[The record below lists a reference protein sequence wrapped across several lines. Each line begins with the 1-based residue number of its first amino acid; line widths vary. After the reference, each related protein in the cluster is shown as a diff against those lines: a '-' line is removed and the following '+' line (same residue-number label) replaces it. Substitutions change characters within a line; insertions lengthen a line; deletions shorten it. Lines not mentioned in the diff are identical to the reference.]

1 MSPYRQFTIEEWAE
15 LGLSTPQP
23 LTEQELA
30 ELRGINERV
39 SLEEVSQ
46 VYLPISRLLSF
57 HVASLQQLWL
67 GTHQF
72 LGTSSAKVPFIIG
85 VAGSVAVGKS
95 TVSRVL
101 QSLLKRWPEV
111 HPKVDVLSTDG
122 FLHPTAVLEERGLMS
137 RKGFPESYDR
147 SALLSFL
154 EAVKSGETGLKAPVY
169 SHLHYDIVPN
179 EFITVN
185 QPDILIVE
193 GLNVLQTGKLK
204 AGEEQV
210 FVSDYFD
217 FSIYIDADNASL
229 EKWYVDRF
237 LALRHTVFSQPDAY
251 FAHYAE
257 LNEDEARKI
266 ASGIWKTINQVN
278 LQENIRPS
286 RHRANLILHK
296 SASHEID
303 CVQFRKL

>member
-39 SLEEVSQ
+39 SLEEVGQ

-67 GTHQF
+67 GTRQY
-72 LGTSSAKVPFIIG
+72 LGTSADKVPFIIG
-85 VAGSVAVGKS
+85 VAGSVGVGKS

-101 QSLLKRWPEV
+101 QSLLKSKPE
-111 HPKVDVLSTDG
+111 HSTVDVISTDG
-122 FLHPTAVLEERGLMS
+122 FLHPTAVLEAKGIMH
-137 RKGFPESYDR
+137 RKGFPESFDR
-147 SALLSFL
+147 AALLTFL
-154 EAVKSGETGLKAPVY
+154 EAVKSGASGLKAPVY
-169 SHLHYDIVPN
+169 SHLHYDIVPDK
-179 EFITVN
+179 FITVN

-193 GLNVLQTGKLK
+193 GLNVLQTGRQK
-204 AGEEQV
+204 AGAQQA

-217 FSIYIDADNASL
+217 FSIYIDAR
-229 EKWYVDRF
+229 EEQIEQWYVERF
-237 LALRHTVFSQPDAY
+237 LALRHTVFNQPDAY
-251 FAHYAE
+251 FSHYAN
-257 LNEDEARKI
+257 LSEDEARET
-266 ASGIWKTINQVN
+266 ATGIWRDINRVN
-278 LQENIRPS
+278 LTENILPS
-286 RHRANLILHK
+286 RPRAKLILRKGANH
-296 SASHEID
+296 SID

>member
-1 MSPYRQFTIEEWAE
+1 MSPYRQFSIEEWAE

-23 LTEQELA
+23 LNEQELA

-39 SLEEVSQ
+39 SLEEVAQ

-67 GTHQF
+67 GTRQY
-72 LGTSSAKVPFIIG
+72 LGTGADKVPFIIG

-111 HPKVDVLSTDG
+111 HPKVEVISTDG
-122 FLHPTAVLEERGLMS
+122 FLHPTAVLEERELMH
-137 RKGFPESYDR
+137 RKGFPESFDR
-147 SALLSFL
+147 GALLTFL
-154 EAVKSGETGLKAPVY
+154 EAVKSGATDLKAPVY

-193 GLNVLQTGKLK
+193 GLNVLQTGRPKL
-204 AGEEQV
+204 GEDQV

-217 FSIYIDADNASL
+217 FSIYIDADEGHL

-237 LALRHTVFSQPDAY
+237 LTLRHTVFKQPDAY
-251 FAHYAE
+251 FKHYAE
-257 LNEDEARKI
+257 LNEQEATETAKR
-266 ASGIWKTINQVN
+266 IWRTINLVN
-278 LQENIRPS
+278 LTENIQPS
-286 RHRANLILHK
+286 RNRAKLILRK
-296 SASHEID
+296 SENHMID
-303 CVQFRKL
+303 CVQLRKL

>member
-1 MSPYRQFTIEEWAE
+1 VSTYRQFTIEEWAE

-23 LTEQELA
+23 LTEHELD

-39 SLEEVSQ
+39 SLEEVTQ

-67 GTHQF
+67 GTRQY
-72 LGTSSAKVPFIIG
+72 LGTGADKVPFIIG

-101 QSLLKRWPEV
+101 QSLLKRWPE
-111 HPKVDVLSTDG
+111 HPKVDLISTDG
-122 FLHPTAVLEERGLMS
+122 FLHPTKVLEERGLMH
-137 RKGFPESYDR
+137 RKGFPESFDR
-147 SALLSFL
+147 TAILEFL
-154 EAVKSGETGLKAPVY
+154 EGVKSGVSGMKAPVY

-193 GLNVLQTGKLK
+193 GLNVLQSGRSK
-204 AGEEQV
+204 AGEEQQ

-217 FSIYIDADNASL
+217 FSVYIDA
-229 EKWYVDRF
+229 EPEHIEQWYIDRF
-237 LALRHTVFSQPDAY
+237 LTLRHTVFNKPDAY
-251 FAHYAE
+251 FQHYAK
-257 LNEDEARKI
+257 LNETEAKKT
-266 ASGIWKTINQVN
+266 AAKIWKSINEVN
-278 LQENIRPS
+278 LVENILPS
-286 RHRANLILHK
+286 RQRAKLILHK
-296 SASHEID
+296 GADHAID
-303 CVQFRKL
+303 CVQLRKL